1 EEPKNKNNVVEEKII
16 SAFCDIAVPRLPGLL
31 QFWSL
36 GQTDNGI
43 RFVSC
48 TDQPFAL
55 EDLDPRHHFYR
66 LACIKFRC
74 NIDHDDNY
82 DPYKRY
88 TVEEKGWLIENSP
101 VATAFLN
108 RFPDVVLDLRSLRG
122 TTPLVEVALRCGF
135 TSLILLPVFDHNSSC
150 VGVVECC
157 MKVAYLFIFLQ
168 ELKSALERAG
178 LSTYH
183 VQESLPFETI
193 HGLKLAT
200 YEIEVALKT
209 LCESHQ
215 LSLAQVWIAND
226 SENHAPC
233 SSSLEVIRTKQKLVV
248 KLAGYFA
255 NPLDDH
261 LPMPHIYEY
270 YDTCNVLPLKMREVS
285 IVGKTLETYQPHFCR
300 NLNKLMVNGPLGLL
314 LSLCKCSCLA
324 ICLRSAHTG
333 DNVDYVFEFLWPR
346 GRNYSIVL
354 ESLLLNLKR
363 CLPSFKFASG
373 QELGGELR
381 VVDFQ
386 NSTRSGVGSFE
397 VLKLEQGMV
406 KEEDDHKQQHQ
417 GTMKEA
423 ATNLYGQGPNSLK
436 RKLTDLSKGSY
447 ILYSDPFWNVD
458 DDMPVTTSYMKK
470 TATITIRSSYI
481 LIDAMEKIEEEF
493 MLDPETYTLEYQA
506 EGSWFKLETDVHL
519 AGLRKCY

>member
-1 EEPKNKNNVVEEKII
+1 LIY
-16 SAFCDIAVPRLPGLL
+16 AF
-31 QFWSL
+31 S
-36 GQTDNGI
+36 DNGI
-43 RFVSC
+43 RFLSC
-48 TDQPFAL
+48 SDQPFAL
-55 EDLDPRHHFYR
+55 EEFDPRHHFYR
-66 LACIKFRC
+66 LCSIKVRC
-74 NIDHDDNY
+74 NIDRDDNY
-82 DPYKRY
+82 VPKPDVKD
-88 TVEEKGWLIENSP
+88 WIIDNSP
-101 VATAFLN
+101 FLN
-108 RFPDVVLDLRSLRG
+108 RFPDVVFDLRSLRG
-122 TTPLVEVALRCGF
+122 KIAPLVEAAFYCGF

-150 VGVVECC
+150 VGVVEFSI
-157 MKVAYLFIFLQ
+157 KVSYLFMFLR
-168 ELKSALERAG
+168 ELRSALERAG

-183 VQESLPFETI
+183 VQDSLPFQTI
-193 HGLKLAT
+193 PALKLAT

-226 SENHAPC
+226 SEKHAPC
-233 SSSLEVIRTKQKLVV
+233 SSSLEVTQTKQKKLAV
-248 KLAGYFA
+248 KLSGYCTDS
-255 NPLDDH
+255 LDDH
-261 LPMPHIYEY
+261 PPMPHINLYYE
-270 YDTCNVLPLKMREVS
+270 TCNVLPLKMREVS
-285 IVGKTLETYQPHFCR
+285 IVGKTLETNQPHFCR
-300 NLNKLMVNGPLGLL
+300 NLNKLMVNGPLGFL

-458 DDMPVTTSYMKK
+458 DDMPVSTSYMKK

-481 LIDAMEKIEEEF
+481 LIDAMEKIKEEF